1 MKSCL
6 HLDSTISESGSRQSD
21 YTAIN
26 SDEDDEERGKFLDP
40 ERYIVEKGQEFMSYQ
55 TLQNTLDKSTNA
67 LALSINYD
75 NDQSLIDRLSDPK
88 FLFPSK
94 VDQLKSLEVFITD
107 VIECAHFWVQ
117 IVNEERSNDIGN
129 IHDELNSNYEF
140 INMKSNDICQD
151 SLCVSYYND
160 VSIGKAYYRAK
171 IVEVFPAKLQAE
183 IIFVDYG
190 NKATRSFK
198 DLYYLSDNLKDF
210 HFQAIECKIVNVRP
224 SIYQNPTGQWAKT
237 SNQKFNN
244 FVDSDKFVSFEII
257 VQGLDKN
264 LAYVN
269 LHGVTKSGVHEDFT
283 EMLLKSG
290 CAEMMSKTE
299 IDLNLSKQFN
309 RKDFYIPSRESD
321 YMSTKPR
328 FVNEDI
334 AIRQAEQFKNN
345 YYHEQTMLSDLDD
358 LKSTISANNSLLSET
373 SENAFDENDESSYDG
388 YIEIRG
394 PYSPLECSYSSLLN
408 VGQSKKIKVE
418 RDSINYVSLDNDPTN
433 DSSRL
438 LIAHEVTLNQIG
450 NTMVLRK
457 TSLMPK
463 LPGLPSICG
472 LLFAPTIELRTN
484 KRKTMFTGALCG
496 LGFDENKNTPIYTD
510 NDIELAFDVQI
521 DVNDIIM
528 VNYLI
533 RLNFFTKIVL

>member
-1 MKSCL
+1 MKSSL
-6 HLDSTISESGSRQSD
+6 HLNSTISENESRLSD
-21 YTAIN
+21 KTAIN
-26 SDEDDEERGKFLDP
+26 SDEDDEEREKFLDP
-40 ERYIVEKGQEFMSYQ
+40 ERYIIEKGQEFMSYK
-55 TLQNTLDKSTNA
+55 TIQNNLEKSLNIS
-67 LALSINYD
+67 ALSLNYN

-88 FLFPSK
+88 FLFPAK

-107 VIECAHFWVQ
+107 VVECAHFWVQ
-117 IVNEERSNDIGN
+117 IVNEERSNDIGY
-129 IHDELNSNYEF
+129 IHDELNTSYELKK
-140 INMKSNDICQD
+140 IKSDDICQN

-160 VSIGKAYYRAK
+160 ITIGKAYYRAK
-171 IVEVFPAKLQAE
+171 IVEVFPAKLQADV
-183 IIFVDYG
+183 IFVDYG

-198 DLYYLSDNLKDF
+198 DLFYLSDNLKEF
-210 HFQAIECKIVNVRP
+210 QFQAIECKIVNVRP
-224 SIYQNPTGQWAKT
+224 SIYHNPTGQWAKT

-244 FVDSDKFVSFEII
+244 FVNSDKFVSFEII
-257 VQGLDKN
+257 VQGLDQN

-269 LHGVTKSGVHEDFT
+269 LHGVTKSGLHEDFT

-321 YMSTKPR
+321 YMSAKPR
-328 FVNEDI
+328 FVNDDV

-345 YYHEQTMLSDLDD
+345 YYHEQTMLSDFDD
-358 LKSTISANNSLLSET
+358 LKSTTSSSHSFLNET
-373 SENAFDENDESSYDG
+373 NEDNFDENDESSYDG

-394 PYSPLECSYSSLLN
+394 PYSPLECNYSSLLN

-418 RDSINYVSLDNDPTN
+418 RDSINYVTLDNDPTN

-438 LIAHEVTLNQIG
+438 LIAHEITLNQIG

-463 LPGLPSICG
+463 LPGLPSICS
-472 LLFAPTIELRTN
+472 LLFAPAIELRTN
-484 KRKTMFTGALCG
+484 KTKTRFTGALCG
-496 LGFDENKNTPIYTD
+496 LGFDEEKNYPIYTD
-510 NDIELAFDVQI
+510 NDMELAFDVQI

-528 VNYLI
+528 VN
-533 RLNFFTKIVL
+533 